1 MIKSVNRKANIIVYI
16 SLLLSITAFT
26 FIFKTKIEEL
36 FSSVIDKGL
45 DDNGRFES
53 IEISEYMQQTIGTVY
68 TAVMNEIDRLDEE
81 DTAFAENR
89 IK

>member
-1 MIKSVNRKANIIVYI
+1 MI
-16 SLLLSITAFT
+16 T
-26 FIFKTKIEEL
+26 FIKVNTMTDDTITIFDQFTIL
-36 FSSVIDKGL
+36 L